1 MSDNTIFIEPLTAQA
16 FAPFG
21 QVIQTE
27 GAQHFPINNGKT
39 ERFHDLAQVQLAG
52 PNSRPI
58 ISIACGQPYS
68 LPLTLAMVERHP
80 FGSQAF
86 HPLSNRPFLVIVAPD
101 ENGTPGR
108 PRAFLTAPGQGINY
122 AINTW
127 HGVLTPL
134 GNEPADFLL
143 VDRAGDGP
151 NLEEYFY
158 PTPWQVVAAS

>member
-58 ISIACGQPYS
+58 ISIARGQPYS

-101 ENGTPGR
+101 EKGTPGR

-134 GNEPADFLL
+134 GEPADFLL
-143 VDRAGDGP
+143 VDRTGDGP

-158 PTPWQVVAAS
+158 PTPWQIVAAS

>member
-1 MSDNTIFIEPLTAQA
+1 MSDNTIFIEPLGAEA

-58 ISIACGQPYS
+58 ISIARGQPYS

-134 GNEPADFLL
+134 DEAADFLL

>member
-39 ERFHDLAQVQLAG
+39 ERFHDLAQVQLGG

-58 ISIACGQPYS
+58 ISIARGQPYS

-134 GNEPADFLL
+134 GEPADFLL
-143 VDRAGDGP
+143 VDRTGDGP

>member
-1 MSDNTIFIEPLTAQA
+1 MSDNTIFIEPLTAEA

-52 PNSRPI
+52 PSSRPI
-58 ISIACGQPYS
+58 ISIARGQPYS

-134 GNEPADFLL
+134 DVPADFLL